1 VLASALTD
9 ASGFI
14 WSISGQTTAAAP
26 TAPTAYE
33 AVNKKSR
40 LSGFLSDI
48 DYNN

>member
-1 VLASALTD
+1 MSQRPNIALYEPD
-9 ASGFI
+9 I
-14 WSISGQTTAAAP
+14 PQNTAATP

-48 DYNN
+48 

>member
-1 VLASALTD
+1 SDQLVA
-9 ASGFI
+9 
-14 WSISGQTTAAAP
+14 QTTAATP

-48 DYNN
+48 YFSCLSCLILI